1 MEASPLNLHGT
12 ATIHSNGHLAIGGC
26 DATDLARRFGT
37 PLWVVDEELFRSN
50 CRAYREAFGSPSLF
64 PAGAEVVYASK
75 SLSALAICRIVDE
88 EGLSL
93 DVVSGGELY
102 TARLA
107 GFPPPRVCFHGN
119 NKSPDELKEGL
130 VAGIG
135 RFMVD
140 NLDELETLN
149 SLAAVLG
156 LTADVVLRVSPGIET
171 NTHAYLQTG
180 QVDSKFGLP
189 IETGQAFQAVERAL
203 ALDRI
208 SLRGLHC
215 HVGSQIFRV
224 ETHAHAATV
233 LVEFAAAVRDRT
245 GWVSEEIN
253 LGGGFGIRYTG
264 TDGTPEPVDYAAAI
278 SLAVAEGVARYD
290 LPWPKVLIE
299 PGRAICAQAG
309 WTLYTTGAVKEIPG
323 VRDYVSVDGGM
334 GDNPRPAL
342 YQATYEACLVNR
354 ANEPE
359 GGLFTIAGKC
369 CESGDILIW
378 DVPMPRP
385 RPGDILAVSCTGAY
399 NYTMS
404 MNYNRLPRPAMVLV
418 SGGQAEVIVER
429 ETYADLVARERVPER
444 LAAPRPRVV
453 QKTRRS

>member
-1 MEASPLNLHGT
+1 
-12 ATIHSNGHLAIGGC
+12 
-26 DATDLARRFGT
+26 
-37 PLWVVDEELFRSN
+37 
-50 CRAYREAFGSPSLF
+50 
-64 PAGAEVVYASK
+64 
-75 SLSALAICRIVDE
+75 
-88 EGLSL
+88 
-93 DVVSGGELY
+93 
-102 TARLA
+102 
-107 GFPPPRVCFHGN
+107 
-119 NKSPDELKEGL
+119 
-130 VAGIG
+130 
-135 RFMVD
+135 
-140 NLDELETLN
+140 
-149 SLAAVLG
+149 
-156 LTADVVLRVSPGIET
+156 
-171 NTHAYLQTG
+171 
-180 QVDSKFGLP
+180 
-189 IETGQAFQAVERAL
+189 
-203 ALDRI
+203 
-208 SLRGLHC
+208 
-215 HVGSQIFRV
+215 
-224 ETHAHAATV
+224 
-233 LVEFAAAVRDRT
+233 
-245 GWVSEEIN
+245 
-253 LGGGFGIRYTG
+253 
-264 TDGTPEPVDYAAAI
+264 
-278 SLAVAEGVARYD
+278 
-290 LPWPKVLIE
+290 
-299 PGRAICAQAG
+299 
-309 WTLYTTGAVKEIPG
+309 